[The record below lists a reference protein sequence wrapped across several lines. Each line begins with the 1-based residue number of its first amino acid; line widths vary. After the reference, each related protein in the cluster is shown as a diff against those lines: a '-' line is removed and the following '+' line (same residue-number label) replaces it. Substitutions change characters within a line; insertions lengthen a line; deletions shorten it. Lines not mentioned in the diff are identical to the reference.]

1 MRVWNHFWHFF
12 LWKKTINIS
21 IVNHFRGLEIM
32 KNCSIFNNKDSEG
45 VEGAHGFQRFHKVP
59 INEGRVFFK
68 KHIRPTKGKE

>member
-1 MRVWNHFWHFF
+1 
-12 LWKKTINIS
+12 
-21 IVNHFRGLEIM
+21 M

-68 KHIRPTKGKE
+68 KKYIRPTKGKE